1 MSIHDRDRKSPHPHA
16 DAAVAAPR
24 SRAIRRRLMERVADA
39 DTSHVTIDASDGDW
53 QPFLDNVQ
61 IKVLHEDAGT
71 MSYLLKLEPGAC
83 LPAHRH
89 PADEECIVVEGSVR
103 VGTQVEV
110 GPGGYHLAHRGAL
123 HPTISTDTG
132 ATIFLRGAVPEADQ
146 LLD

>member
-1 MSIHDRDRKSPHPHA
+1 MSIHDHDSQSPRPHA
-16 DAAVAAPR
+16 SVAVAASR

-39 DTSHVTIDASDGDW
+39 DTSHMTIDAPDGEW
-53 QPFLDNVQ
+53 QRFLDGVR

-71 MSYLLKLEPGAC
+71 MSYLLQLEPGAC

-103 VGTQVEV
+103 VGTQVVV
-110 GPGGYHLAHRGAL
+110 GRGGYHLARRGTL
-123 HPTISTDTG
+123 HPTISTDSG